1 MTPQR
6 PWRTFAIASVA
17 VFLVSLD
24 ATVLFAAFPA
34 LRGAFPSAT
43 PADLSWVLNAYT
55 VVYAAM
61 LVPAGRLAD
70 LHGRKRLFVIGVG
83 VFLAGSLACGL
94 AGSVE
99 LLVVARVV
107 QAVGA
112 ALLLPASLSIVL
124 AAFPAQKRAV
134 AVALWGAVSGLAA
147 AVGPSL
153 GSLLVQ
159 HVGWQWAF
167 FINLPI
173 GGIALYRA
181 VRLLDESKNP
191 DNGARLDLVGIVLVI
206 AGVGLIA
213 LGLVH
218 SESRGWHSL
227 DVVGPIAGGVAALV
241 AFVLWAR
248 HVEAPAIDLSLFS
261 DRTYAYTNL
270 ATLAFGIG
278 FAMMFFTMF
287 QFLTGVWGYSLSHA
301 GIAAAPGPLLVI
313 PASVISGRIAA
324 RVGHRRLLVA
334 GALVFAAGALWGSY
348 MLGSAPAYLTQWVPV
363 MVLTGI
369 GTGMVLPS
377 LSAAAVSRLP
387 PQRFG
392 IGSAVNQAT
401 RQIGSVLGVAL
412 VVVILGRHP
421 ALVDFS
427 TVFRWELG
435 FALATAVLS
444 LAIDTRPR

>member
-1 MTPQR
+1 MTHR

-70 LHGRKRLFVIGVG
+70 LRGRKKMFVAGVAI
-83 VFLAGSLACGL
+83 FLVGSLACGL
-94 AGSVE
+94 SGTVA

-124 AAFPAQKRAV
+124 AAFPAQTRPV

-159 HVGWQWAF
+159 HLGWQWAF

-173 GGIALYRA
+173 GGVALVRA
-181 VRLLDESKNP
+181 VRSLEESKNP
-191 DNGARLDLVGIVLVI
+191 ESGARLDLVGVVLVI
-206 AGVGLIA
+206 AGVGLVA

-218 SESRGWHSL
+218 GEAYGWGSVS
-227 DVVGPIAGGVAALV
+227 VVGPIAGGLGALA
-241 AFVLWAR
+241 AFVAWAR
-248 HVEAPAIDLSLFS
+248 RVPAPAIDLLLFRE
-261 DRTYAYTNL
+261 RTYAFTNL

-313 PASVISGRIAA
+313 PASVISGHIAA
-324 RVGHRRLLVA
+324 RVGHRRLLVI
-334 GALVFAAGALWGSY
+334 GALVFGAGALWNSFA
-348 MLGSAPAYLTQWVPV
+348 LGAEPAYLAEWVPG
-363 MVLTGI
+363 MVLIGI

-412 VVVILGRHP
+412 VIVVLGRHP
-421 ALVDFS
+421 ALADFS